1 MANAL
6 GKRYSCSVCKSE
18 VLCTKAGEGGVT
30 CCDKPMNIQ
39 EAKAIP
45 SSD

>member
-6 GKRYSCSVCKSE
+6 GKRYSCATCGSE
-18 VLCTKAGEGGVT
+18 VLCTKAGTGEVV
-30 CCDKPMNIQ
+30 CCGKPMKTQ